1 MLTGNFTWMGLFSN
15 FRTRMR
21 ASRIPTLLLNKYL
34 ATLFVFGIW
43 MTFFD
48 ENNFIRQYHRITELN
63 SVQRKTS
70 YYVKETE
77 KAKKQ
82 LYSLKTNQHALER
95 FAREEYYMKKP
106 NEDVYIILEE

>member
-1 MLTGNFTWMGLFSN
+1 
-15 FRTRMR
+15 
-21 ASRIPTLLLNKYL
+21 
-34 ATLFVFGIW
+34 

-48 ENNFIRQYHRITELN
+48 ENNFIRQYHRISELN

-82 LYSLKTNQHALER
+82 LYSLKTNQNALER